1 MSAPGGDRRYW
12 GGGIL
17 STLNAG
23 KTVPG
28 KADYAE
34 YQGTSMAAP
43 HVAGI
48 VALMKSVDPK
58 LTYAQAKKALQST
71 SQGVEC
77 DQSACGSGI
86 VNAARAVQQVRS
98 DREAADA
105 AAAEAARK
113 KAERTLSVSRPPA
126 PKATPAP
133 KVTPAPK
140 ARTRPSR
147 PVTPPLLS
155 VASASRSHLPLP
167 LLVRCFCEHLP
178 EQRLPEQCIPEHWLP
193 GLRDR

>member
-1 MSAPGGDRRYW
+1 MDVSAPGGDRRYW

-23 KTVPG
+23 KTAPG

-48 VALMKSVDPK
+48 VALMKAVDPK

-71 SQGVEC
+71 SQGIEC

-86 VNAARAVQQVRS
+86 VMRHARFSRFVPTVKLRRLPQLR
-98 DREAADA
+98 RH
-105 AAAEAARK
+105 ARRLK
-113 KAERTLSVSRPPA
+113 RQHARRLKRTLSVSRPPH
-126 PKATPAP
+126 
-133 KVTPAPK
+133 
-140 ARTRPSR
+140 RR
-147 PVTPPLLS
+147 
-155 VASASRSHLPLP
+155 
-167 LLVRCFCEHLP
+167 
-178 EQRLPEQCIPEHWLP
+178 
-193 GLRDR
+193 